1 MNRITMIG
9 RMVTDLEIRYTPTG
23 LAIGKVNIA
32 VDRQYTKEKRE
43 LHIQEQKPVADFPR
57 VILTGKS
64 AEFTSKYL
72 KKGDLV
78 SVEGSIRTG
87 SYENAEG
94 QKIYTTE
101 VSCER
106 IQSLNNTRRQSV
118 SDAAT
123 EEEFNVDNFEIESIP
138 F

>member
-1 MNRITMIG
+1 MNRITLIG
-9 RMVTDLEIRYTPTG
+9 RLVSDLEIRYTPSG

-32 VDRQYTKEKRE
+32 VDRQYNKEKRE
-43 LHIQEQKPVADFPR
+43 THLQEQKPVADFPR
-57 VILTGKS
+57 VIFTGKS

-78 SVEGSIRTG
+78 SIEGSIRTG

-94 QKIYTTE
+94 QKVYTTD
-101 VSCER
+101 VSCDR
-106 IQSLNNTRRQSV
+106 IQSLNNMRKNTTPEV
-118 SDAAT
+118 N
-123 EEEFNVDNFEIESIP
+123 EEVTFNAESFEIENIP

>member
-1 MNRITMIG
+1 MNRITLIG
-9 RMVTDLEIRYTPTG
+9 RMVSDLEIRYTPTG

-32 VDRQYTKEKRE
+32 VDRQYTKERRE
-43 LHIQEQKPVADFPR
+43 AHLQEQKPVADFPR

-64 AEFTSKYL
+64 AEFTAKYL

-87 SYENAEG
+87 SYENADG

-106 IQSLNNTRRQSV
+106 IQSLNNARKPV
-118 SDAAT
+118 GVEENT
-123 EEEFNVDNFEIESIP
+123 EVEFNAENFEIESIP

>member
-1 MNRITMIG
+1 MNRINLIG
-9 RMVTDLEIRYTPTG
+9 RLVSDLEIRYTPSG
-23 LAIGKVNIA
+23 LAVGKVNIA

-43 LHIQEQKPVADFPR
+43 AHIQEQKPVADFPR
-57 VILTGKS
+57 IIFTGKS

-78 SVEGSIRTG
+78 SIEGSIRTG
-87 SYENAEG
+87 SYENADG

-101 VSCER
+101 VSCDR
-106 IQSLNNTRRQSV
+106 IQSLNNMRRNNTPEA
-118 SDAAT
+118 SDEVT
-123 EEEFNVDNFEIESIP
+123 FNADNFEIENLS